1 MNIIRYATESDLK
14 AIKAIA
20 DKHKKE
26 LGFTHSG
33 IIKDAQLHNQ
43 IVIIEQDRFIRF
55 RLI

>member
-1 MNIIRYATESDLK
+1 MNIIRYATESDL
-14 AIKAIA
+14 KAIA

-43 IVIIEQDRFIRF
+43 IVIQDRFIRF